1 MCYEGLVPFHL
12 YRAPLGLLS
21 ETSFNSTS
29 LCEGVSSH
37 TLCSG
42 VYRGTTYKMRSAFG
56 GICPV
61 KPLGKMSALP
71 YPQK

>member
-1 MCYEGLVPFHL
+1 MPFHL
-12 YRAPLGLLS
+12 YRAPRGFLS

-37 TLCSG
+37 ALCSG
-42 VYRGTTYKMRSAFG
+42 VNRGTTYKMRSAFA

-61 KPLGKMSALP
+61 KPLKKMSAWR